1 MDLDYYN
8 SQLNAMRSANTGIKF
23 PPVVDDIVNDRAVVG
38 KSALE
43 GVSTNLVGGATVKSL
58 SALSKSKTLKKIGIE
73 SKDVDSVIARAS
85 EGDLKGVASN
95 TADAIVRAGNR
106 ALQTGIKSGVERLN
120 TLGSTAIKRFRP
132 AIPEFEEAFKGTAL
146 ENIRPEPLPTR
157 PPPAEPQALPPNP
170 QEEPD
175 IRPAEIQS
183 NQEYATQLK
192 QNVQQTLS
200 RGVDEDPFSNPV
212 PLGQTIE
219 KVDEGVSTGEKVLK
233 DLSEAT
239 KVSEVADAFDPVDI
253 AITATLGL
261 AGVVGGLFVK
271 THHTNYIQPPQQTP
285 TNYGSQLL

>member
-8 SQLNAMRSANTGIKF
+8 SQINAMRSANTGIKY
-23 PPVVDDIVNDRAVVG
+23 PPVVDDVVNDRALVG

-43 GVSTNLVGGATVKSL
+43 GVSTNLVGGATAKSL
-58 SALSKSKTLKKIGIE
+58 SAIAKSKGLKKIGIDD
-73 SKDVDSVIARAS
+73 SDVESVIAKAS
-85 EGDLKGVASN
+85 EGDLKGMASN

-106 ALQTGIKSGVERLN
+106 ALQTGIKSGVDKLN
-120 TLGSTAIKRFRP
+120 TLGTTAIKRFRP

-157 PPPAEPQALPPNP
+157 PPPAEPEPLPPNP

-183 NQEYATQLK
+183 NEEYASQLK
-192 QNVQQTLS
+192 QNVQETLS

-212 PLGQTIE
+212 PLGQTIQ
-219 KVDEGVSTGEKVLK
+219 KADEGISTGEKVLK

-239 KVSEVADAFDPVDI
+239 KVAEATDAFDPIDI
-253 AITATLGL
+253 AITGALGL
-261 AGVVGGLFVK
+261 AGVIGGLFVK
-271 THHTNYIQPPQQTP
+271 THHTNYIQPPEQTP